1 VKDYKRKILKYKQE
15 NEALAIKN
23 SKLRDEIVEKEKN
36 MLITCMDLD
45 DTKGEKALLE
55 REVRIIKSVSNLDGN
70 FDF

>member
-1 VKDYKRKILKYKQE
+1 MKDYKRKILKYKQE
-15 NEALAIKN
+15 NEALTIKN